1 MKTTIKNL
9 LKHIVKELNGQN
21 KLEKKALLESEIER
35 LTILAGRE
43 EDNSEQYHRRM
54 MDVHN
59 AQSEYIMRYDKYHPV
74 GLYQRLVRS
83 YK

>member
-9 LKHIVKELNGQN
+9 LKHIVKEINGDN
-21 KLEKKALLESEIER
+21 KLERKALLESEIER

-43 EDNSEQYHRRM
+43 EEYSEQYHRRM
-54 MDVHN
+54 VDVHN
-59 AQSEYIMRYDKYHPV
+59 AQAEYMMRHNKYHPV
-74 GLYQRLVRS
+74 GLYERLNRS